1 MRTAGASVR
10 REIRMSDASPDHPAA
25 HPFPMARQCP
35 FTAPAQYAALRAE
48 APVARVTL
56 PTGRTAWV
64 VTGYH
69 EVRAVLA
76 DPRVSADIRHPNFP
90 ALVAGEQEVGART
103 RPFIRMDPPEHTRF
117 RRMLLAEMTV
127 RKSRRMRRDIQRIVD
142 DRIDELLA
150 YGPPVDL
157 VTHYAHAVSSTV
169 MCELIGV
176 RRADAAF
183 RRITGTLGSQV
194 FGGGASTAEGA
205 SEGIGALSSVIDDV
219 IAEREKT
226 PGDDLCSRLVA
237 EQLRTGLVGREELVT
252 TLAILVVAGWE
263 TTTNQIALSVLAL
276 LERPELIEE
285 LRRDHSVLPA
295 AVEELLR
302 ALSVGDSI
310 ALRTATEDIE
320 IGGHTIPA
328 GEGIIPLL
336 AAANHDPEIFS
347 EPGIL
352 DFGRA
357 EKQHVA
363 FSYGVHQCVGQNIA
377 RLELN
382 LAIGTLLD
390 RIPTLRAAVPA
401 EAVRFRHEGIAFG
414 PEQVLV
420 TW

>member
-1 MRTAGASVR
+1 MTDSDADRSAPHAFPMPRECPFSAPARYAELR
-10 REIRMSDASPDHPAA
+10 REG
-25 HPFPMARQCP
+25 
-35 FTAPAQYAALRAE
+35 
-48 APVARVTL
+48 PVSRVTL

-64 VTGYH
+64 VTGH
-69 EVRAVLA
+69 QEVRAVLA

-90 ALVAGEQEVGART
+90 ALVEGEQEVGSRA

-127 RKSRRMRRDIQRIVD
+127 RRSRGMRRDIQRIVD

-157 VTHYAHAVSSTV
+157 VRHFAHAVSSTV

-176 RRADAAF
+176 RRGDPSF

-219 IAEREKT
+219 LGEREAA
-226 PGDDLCSRLVA
+226 PGEDLLSRLVVR
-237 EQLRTGLVGREELVT
+237 QLRPGLVTREELLT
-252 TLAILVVAGWE
+252 TIAILVVAGWE

-276 LERPELIEE
+276 LDQPRLIQE
-285 LRRDHSVLPA
+285 LREDHSRLPA

-302 ALSVGDSI
+302 TLSVGDSI
-310 ALRTATEDIE
+310 ALRTATQDLR
-320 IGGHTIPA
+320 IGEHIIPA
-328 GEGIIPLL
+328 GDGVIPLL
-336 AAANHDPEIFS
+336 AAANHDESAFAD
-347 EPGIL
+347 PGRI
-352 DFGRA
+352 DFGRT
-357 EKQHVA
+357 ENKHVA

-382 LAIGTLLD
+382 IALGTLLD
-390 RIPTLRAAVPA
+390 RIPTLRSVVPT
-401 EAVRFRHEGIAFG
+401 EEIRFRHDGIAFG